1 MKKLFKAIRQE
12 NLGEVKAII
21 EKKPALVNCVAAPP
35 PKKDNGQSP
44 LQVAIKIG
52 AEEIV
57 YYLIESGAD
66 VNFMEA
72 EDDDP
77 GLRCPVLHD
86 AVRMVMMSLC
96 CNAYTVTDQIL
107 KRKFDESDQGLKIV
121 EELLKRG
128 ADPNKKASNG
138 FDALNMTI
146 SDAEYV
152 LDNDIYSA
160 SWEKAEQQLVKLFDL
175 LIQYGADFN
184 GWAERGHFPEPSP
197 MESNRVRYLD
207 DFPAGEDTVQVY
219 TLRGKKYET
228 VVKGDR
234 DETAH
239 IRAVMQRYCKERGLL

>member
-1 MKKLFKAIRQE
+1 MKKLFKAIRQR
-12 NLGEVKAII
+12 NLEEVKAII
-21 EKKPALVNCVAAPP
+21 EKKPALVNCVATPP

-52 AEEIV
+52 AVEVV

-86 AVRMVMMSLC
+86 AIRMVMMSLC
-96 CNAYTVTDQIL
+96 Y
-107 KRKFDESDQGLKIV
+107 KKFDESDQGLKIV

-160 SWEKAEQQLVKLFDL
+160 AWEKAEQQLVKLFDL

-207 DFPAGEDTVQVY
+207 DFTAGE
-219 TLRGKKYET
+219 
-228 VVKGDR
+228 

-239 IRAVMQRYCKERGLL
+239 TRAVMQRYCKERGLL

>member
-1 MKKLFKAIRQE
+1 MKKLFKMIRQK
-12 NLGEVKAII
+12 NLEEVKAII
-21 EKKPALVNCVAAPP
+21 EKKPALVNCVATPP

-52 AEEIV
+52 AVEVV

-86 AVRMVMMSLC
+86 AIRMVMMSLC
-96 CNAYTVTDQIL
+96 Y
-107 KRKFDESDQGLKIV
+107 KKFDESDQGLKIV

-160 SWEKAEQQLVKLFDL
+160 AWEKAEQQLVKLFDL

-207 DFPAGEDTVQVY
+207 DFTAGE
-219 TLRGKKYET
+219 
-228 VVKGDR
+228 

-239 IRAVMQRYCKERGLL
+239 TRAVMQRYCKERGLL

>member
-1 MKKLFKAIRQE
+1 MKKLFKAIRQR
-12 NLGEVKAII
+12 NLEEVKAII
-21 EKKPALVNCVAAPP
+21 EKKPALVNCVATPP

-52 AEEIV
+52 VVEVV

-86 AVRMVMMSLC
+86 AIRMVMMSLC
-96 CNAYTVTDQIL
+96 Y
-107 KRKFDESDQGLKIV
+107 KKFDESDQGLKIV

-160 SWEKAEQQLVKLFDL
+160 AWEKAEQQLVKLFDL

-207 DFPAGEDTVQVY
+207 DFTAGE
-219 TLRGKKYET
+219 
-228 VVKGDR
+228 

-239 IRAVMQRYCKERGLL
+239 TRAVMQRYCKERGLL

>member
-1 MKKLFKAIRQE
+1 MKKLFKAIRQR
-12 NLGEVKAII
+12 NLEEVKAII
-21 EKKPALVNCVAAPP
+21 EKKPALVNCVATPP

-44 LQVAIKIG
+44 LQVAIKTG
-52 AEEIV
+52 AVEVV

-86 AVRMVMMSLC
+86 AIRMVMMSLC
-96 CNAYTVTDQIL
+96 Y
-107 KRKFDESDQGLKIV
+107 KKFDESDQGLKIV

-160 SWEKAEQQLVKLFDL
+160 AWEKAEQQLVKLFDL

-207 DFPAGEDTVQVY
+207 DFTAGE
-219 TLRGKKYET
+219 
-228 VVKGDR
+228 

-239 IRAVMQRYCKERGLL
+239 TRAVMQRYCKERELL

>member
-12 NLGEVKAII
+12 NLEEVKAII

-52 AEEIV
+52 AVEIV
-57 YYLIESGAD
+57 NYLIESGAD

-72 EDDDP
+72 EDDDS

-96 CNAYTVTDQIL
+96 Y
-107 KRKFDESDQGLKIV
+107 KKFDESDQGLKIV

-138 FDALNMTI
+138 FEALNMTI

-152 LDNDIYSA
+152 LDNDIYSD

-175 LIQYGADFN
+175 LIQYGADFK

-197 MESNRVRYLD
+197 MESNRVRYQD
-207 DFPAGEDTVQVY
+207 DFTSGE
-219 TLRGKKYET
+219 
-228 VVKGDR
+228 

-239 IRAVMQRYCKERGLL
+239 TRAVMQRYCKERGLL

>member
-1 MKKLFKAIRQE
+1 MKKLFKAIRQR
-12 NLGEVKAII
+12 NLEEVKAII
-21 EKKPALVNCVAAPP
+21 EKKPALVNCVATPP

-52 AEEIV
+52 AVEVV

-86 AVRMVMMSLC
+86 AIRMVMMSLC
-96 CNAYTVTDQIL
+96 Y
-107 KRKFDESDQGLKIV
+107 KKFDESDQGLKIV

-146 SDAEYV
+146 SDAEFV

-160 SWEKAEQQLVKLFDL
+160 AWEKAEQQLVKLFDL

-207 DFPAGEDTVQVY
+207 DFTAGE
-219 TLRGKKYET
+219 
-228 VVKGDR
+228 

-239 IRAVMQRYCKERGLL
+239 TRAVMQRYCKERGLL

>member
-1 MKKLFKAIRQE
+1 MKKLFKAIRQR
-12 NLGEVKAII
+12 NLEEVKAII
-21 EKKPALVNCVAAPP
+21 EKKPALVNCVATPP

-52 AEEIV
+52 AVEIV

-86 AVRMVMMSLC
+86 AIRMVMMSLC
-96 CNAYTVTDQIL
+96 Y
-107 KRKFDESDQGLKIV
+107 KKFDESDQGLKIV

-160 SWEKAEQQLVKLFDL
+160 AWEKAEQQLVKLFDL

-207 DFPAGEDTVQVY
+207 DFTAGE
-219 TLRGKKYET
+219 
-228 VVKGDR
+228 

-239 IRAVMQRYCKERGLL
+239 TRAVMQRYCKERGLL